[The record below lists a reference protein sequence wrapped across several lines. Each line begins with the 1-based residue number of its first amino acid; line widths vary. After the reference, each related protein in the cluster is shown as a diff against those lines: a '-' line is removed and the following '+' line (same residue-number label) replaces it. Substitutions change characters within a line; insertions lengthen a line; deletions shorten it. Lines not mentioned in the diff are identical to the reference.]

1 MFRNTSAAPPEFP
14 RRVIILMRTA
24 SMPDT
29 LPIDPVCGMEVDP
42 DTGVVTI
49 DRFYSVDD
57 VGKAL
62 NPMPYRM
69 LKLNQP
75 WENFDIAHE
84 LTTKGIQKFV
94 EDYQST
100 LKRTA

>member
-1 MFRNTSAAPPEFP
+1 MSFP
-14 RRVIILMRTA
+14 RPNRDFTYKAIGAI
-24 SMPDT
+24 
-29 LPIDPVCGMEVDP
+29 
-42 DTGVVTI
+42 
-49 DRFYSVDD
+49 
-57 VGKAL
+57 GKPL
-62 NPMPYRM
+62 NMMPYRV

-100 LKRTA
+100 LRRTA